1 MLSGKESEQLRRKYK
16 QVNDDEIEALKIQMQ
31 LRDKIKL
38 RTGDK

>member
-1 MLSGKESEQLRRKYK
+1 MLSGKRSRKNSSAV
-16 QVNDDEIEALKIQMQ
+16 QTGNDDEIEALKIQMQ